1 MIISS
6 LQKANKLTL
15 NIQSIGEKKKQ
26 QQTGIYID
34 KNLNWV
40 THIQHIYLKTWE
52 SFFNYVISCLS
63 YHYGIMSWGSTYPS
77 RLTKVQTNQ
86 NRCIRC
92 ICFSHSIEN
101 GAPYFKLLDIFIFK
115 LKIFGLTSQHNFT
128 ECSQYP

>member
-26 QQTGIYID
+26 QQIGIYID

-40 THIQHIYLKTWE
+40 THIQYIYLKIWE

-63 YHYGIMSWGSTYPS
+63 YH
-77 RLTKVQTNQ
+77 
-86 NRCIRC
+86 
-92 ICFSHSIEN
+92 
-101 GAPYFKLLDIFIFK
+101 
-115 LKIFGLTSQHNFT
+115 
-128 ECSQYP
+128 